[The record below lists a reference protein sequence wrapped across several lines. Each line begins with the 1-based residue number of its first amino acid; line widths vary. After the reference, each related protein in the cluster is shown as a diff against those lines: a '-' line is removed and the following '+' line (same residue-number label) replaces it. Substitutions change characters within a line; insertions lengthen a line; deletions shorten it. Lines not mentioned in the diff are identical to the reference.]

1 MSARQEAVTVLDAE
15 APPAARPRAVTF
27 KDALLVA
34 VAAGLGYGFDSY
46 AVNIYSLVLPLI
58 AVTLR
63 ASLGILGLVGSI
75 FLVGYTIGTIG
86 FGIAADRFGRRDTLG
101 VSILLYGITTT
112 LGGLTTSLPLFA
124 GLRFLTGVGGAGE
137 LAVGAPYTAEV
148 WPAKVRA
155 IGTGG
160 VIFSLFSLGY
170 ISAAAAALI
179 IVPRFGWQWAFTI
192 GIVPAVLVFFVR
204 RLIRESVRY
213 LEARMEARAA
223 APSPPIWA
231 VPGARRRIVVG
242 WMIYVANACGYWGIT
257 TFLTTFMVQK
267 FHVSPTRAIAYALLF
282 YVVQFV
288 LAYVG
293 SGLADLVGRRPAGI
307 AGALVIIACTVVSAI
322 TSSLPVYLA
331 FGSLMIGALGWL
343 WAVGDTYMSEFFRT
357 ERRGTGFGI
366 MVGGGRTAS
375 IFAPSLVGVGIATL
389 GPTIPFLATAALWLL
404 TIGGYLLGPETR
416 GRELEEVQI

>member
-1 MSARQEAVTVLDAE
+1 MSAGEAAVAVLDVE
-15 APPAARPRAVTF
+15 APPAARRSAVAF
-27 KDALLVA
+27 RDALMVA
-34 VAAGLGYGFDSY
+34 IAAGLGYGFDSY
-46 AVNIYSLVLPLI
+46 AVNVYSLVLPLI
-58 AVTLR
+58 AVTLH
-63 ASLGILGLVGSI
+63 ASLALLGVIGSV

-101 VSILLYGITTT
+101 ASILLYGITTT
-112 LGGLTTSLPLFA
+112 LGGLTTSVPLFA
-124 GLRFLTGVGGAGE
+124 ALRFLTGVGGAGE
-137 LAVGAPYTAEV
+137 LAVGAPYTAEM
-148 WPAKVRA
+148 WPARVRA
-155 IGTGG
+155 LGTGG

-170 ISAAAAALI
+170 ISAAGAALI
-179 IVPRFGWQWAFTI
+179 IVPRFGWRWAFTI
-192 GIVPAVLVFFVR
+192 AIVPALLVFLVR

-213 LEARMEARAA
+213 VQSRSEARGDGSAQ
-223 APSPPIWA
+223 PIWA

-267 FHVSPTRAIAYALLF
+267 FHVSATRAIGYALLF

-293 SGLADLVGRRPAGI
+293 SGLADLAGRRVAGI
-307 AGALVIIACTVVSAI
+307 LGALVMIACTAVSA
-322 TSSLPVYLA
+322 TTGSLPVYLA
-331 FGSLMIGALGWL
+331 FGSIMIGTLGWL

-357 ERRGTGFGI
+357 ERRGTRFGI
-366 MVGGGRTAS
+366 MVGGGRAAS
-375 IFAPSLVGVGIATL
+375 IFAPTLVGVGIASL
-389 GPTIPFLATAALWLL
+389 GPTVPFLATAGLWLL